1 MSTLMGA
8 EVAGMKHVESWL
20 AADEPQLRERL
31 EQRAE
36 PLLLKGLV
44 TQWPAVQAGR
54 GSATA
59 VCDYLARFDRGVEV
73 FATKTRAA
81 ARGVMGYNDEL
92 TDFAFVK
99 ARMTLAEFIANLR
112 AYQALDNA
120 PAIAAQCAKVGE
132 VIPGFLDENPLPAL
146 PGVVPNFWLGNALT
160 VPVHHDHPYNL
171 ACVVAGRRRF
181 TLFAPEQVGN
191 LYIGP
196 LEHTPSG
203 APISVVHPEAPDFE
217 RYPRYREALASAL
230 VADMEPGD
238 ALYIPPL
245 WFHQVEAL
253 APHLNILLNY
263 WWRPAPAPGRR
274 DDLHLATMRLAMLA
288 LRHLPDAEREGWR
301 VLFGHYVF
309 GARGDALAHIP
320 EGQRHMFGTLDATQ
334 DEAIR
339 KDIAAQLKR

>member
-1 MSTLMGA
+1 
-8 EVAGMKHVESWL
+8 MKHVQSWQ
-20 AADEPQLRERL
+20 AADEPQLKQRL

-36 PLLLKGLV
+36 PVLLKGLV
-44 TQWPAVQAGR
+44 AHWSAVQAGR
-54 GSATA
+54 GAA
-59 VCDYLARFDRGVEV
+59 MGICDYLRRFDRGVEV

-99 ARMTLAEFIANLR
+99 ARMTLAEFMAHLQ
-112 AYQALDNA
+112 AYLPADNA
-120 PAIAAQCAKVGE
+120 PAVAAQCAKVGE
-132 VIPGFLDENPLPAL
+132 VIPGFLAENPLQAL

-203 APISVVHPEAPDFE
+203 APISVVHPKAPDFT
-217 RYPRYREALASAL
+217 RYPRYREALAAAV
-230 VADMEPGD
+230 VADMEAGD

-253 APHLNILLNY
+253 EKVNLLVNY
-263 WWRPAPAPGRR
+263 WWPVVGLAREEQLPSPANTLMQAIKVMNALPPHQR
-274 DDLHLATMRLAMLA
+274 DAWAAMFEHYLVQ
-288 LRHLPDAEREGWR
+288 REQEPS
-301 VLFGHYVF
+301 
-309 GARGDALAHIP
+309 AHIP
-320 EGQRHMFGTLDATQ
+320 APWQGALAR
-334 DEAIR
+334 R
-339 KDIAAQLKR
+339 R

>member
-1 MSTLMGA
+1 MTPVTAWPVADLPTLR
-8 EVAGMKHVESWL
+8 
-20 AADEPQLRERL
+20 QRL
-31 EQRAE
+31 EQCAE
-36 PLLLKGLV
+36 PVLLRGLV
-44 TQWPAVQAGR
+44 RDWPAVRAGR
-54 GSATA
+54 VAPLGI
-59 VCDYLARFDRGVEV
+59 CDYLARLDRGVPV

-81 ARGVMGYNDEL
+81 ARGVMGYNDDL

-99 ARMTLAEFIANLR
+99 ARLTLAEFMANLA
-112 AYQALDNA
+112 AYLPVDGA
-120 PAIAAQCAKVGE
+120 PAIAAQCAKVSD

-203 APISVVHPEAPDFE
+203 APISVVHPHAPDFA
-217 RYPRYREALASAL
+217 RYPRWRDALAAARVVEMS
-230 VADMEPGD
+230 PGD

-253 APHLNILLNY
+253 EKVNLLVNY
-263 WWRPAPAPGRR
+263 WWPVEGDRQLPSPATTFMQAVQVLNALPPAQR
-274 DDLHLATMRLAMLA
+274 DAWAAM
-288 LRHLPDAEREGWR
+288 
-301 VLFGHYVF
+301 FGHYVVQREQEP
-309 GARGDALAHIP
+309 GAHVPEAWQGALA
-320 EGQRHMFGTLDATQ
+320 R
-334 DEAIR
+334 R
-339 KDIAAQLKR
+339 R

>member
-1 MSTLMGA
+1 MTP
-8 EVAGMKHVESWL
+8 VESWSV
-20 AADEPQLRERL
+20 ADEPQLKQRL

-36 PLLLKGLV
+36 PVLLKGLV
-44 TQWPAVQAGR
+44 SDWPAVRAGR
-54 GSATA
+54 AGALGI
-59 VCDYLARFDRGVEV
+59 CDYLRRLDRGVEV

-81 ARGVMGYNDEL
+81 ARVMGYNDEL

-99 ARMTLAEFIANLR
+99 ARMTLAEFMANLQ
-112 AYQALDNA
+112 AYLPVDGA
-120 PAIAAQCAKVGE
+120 PAIAAQCAKVSE

-181 TLFAPEQVGN
+181 TLFAPQQVGN

-203 APISVVHPEAPDFE
+203 APISVVHPKAPNFE
-217 RYPRYREALASAL
+217 RYPRYREALASSL
-230 VADMEPGD
+230 VAELEPGD

-253 APHLNILLNY
+253 EKVNLLINY
-263 WWRPAPAPGRR
+263 WWPVASEPADAQLPAPVATLMQTLKVLNALPAAQR
-274 DDLHLATMRLAMLA
+274 DAWAAMF
-288 LRHLPDAEREGWR
+288 E
-301 VLFGHYVF
+301 HYVVQ
-309 GARGDALAHIP
+309 REQEPCAHIP
-320 EGQRHMFGTLDATQ
+320 EAWHGVLAR
-334 DEAIR
+334 R
-339 KDIAAQLKR
+339 R